1 MPRANSQEDSRI
13 STYLTDI
20 HGRRWFATMEK
31 ETMAPTGVIQPCF
44 EAPLIPAPKY
54 LKPGGI
60 KNPTHL
66 GIDYDTAIA
75 DLEEKHK
82 EWNRRLRLAAQK
94 MYGEKAGESIENP
107 PPELMHVVGEPP
119 EPTEPLE
126 AAREGNRW
134 VLGFSDIMP
143 AWAKPFFER
152 KRQLEQ
158 EASER
163 SRRFPDAEEEG
174 DLDEETQRELV
185 GAGAGEPSDIQPV
198 DRSAANPNTGGRSKA
213 RRD

>member
-13 STYLTDI
+13 STYLTDP

-54 LKPGGI
+54 LRPGGLQ
-60 KNPTHL
+60 NPTRL
-66 GIDYDTAIA
+66 DIDYDTAIA
-75 DLEEKHK
+75 DLEEKHR

-134 VLGFSDIMP
+134 VLGFSSAMP

-152 KRQLEQ
+152 KQRDAE
-158 EASER
+158 EAAKR
-163 SRRFPDAEEEG
+163 GQRFPDAEEDEG
-174 DLDEETQRELV
+174 EQPETELV
-185 GAGAGEPSDIQPV
+185 GAGTGGQPENL
-198 DRSAANPNTGGRSKA
+198 SATNPNTGGRSKA